1 MSYLDHLFRNM
12 PPVTK
17 NLIIVNLLI
26 FLAMWIFPS
35 GSRTLDHYGAL
46 HFFIS
51 PDFNPAQLFTYMFIH
66 GGFTHVFFNMFS
78 LFMFGPQIEYSLG
91 SKRFL
96 FYYISCG
103 IGAALIQEGVYAI
116 MLQKYT
122 GMFTTQEFN
131 EIIINGAKAIQRG
144 MNFADPTL
152 ANINEIVNGPMV
164 GASGAIYGV
173 LLAFGMLF
181 PERIIYLM
189 IPPMPIKAKWMIIG
203 FVAIELILGIRST
216 NIASTDNIAHFC
228 HLGGMLVGFL
238 IILFWKKKGTF
249 NGYY

>member
-1 MSYLDHLFRNM
+1 MSYLDHLFKNM

-26 FLAMWIFPS
+26 YLVMIIFPT

-46 HFFIS
+46 HYFIS
-51 PDFNPAQLFTYMFIH
+51 PDFNPAQLFTYMFVH

-78 LFMFGPQIEYSLG
+78 LLMFGPQIEYSLG

-103 IGAALIQEGVYAI
+103 IGAALIQEGVLSI
-116 MLQKYT
+116 MLQKYI
-122 GMFTTQEFN
+122 GMFPPQEFN
-131 EIIINGAKAIQRG
+131 EIIHEGANAIHKG
-144 MNFADPTL
+144 MNFIDPTL
-152 ANINEIVNGPMV
+152 ANINEIVNTPVV

-173 LLAFGMLF
+173 LLAYGMLF
-181 PERIIYLM
+181 PDRTVFLM
-189 IPPMPIKAKWMIIG
+189 LPPMPVKAKWLIVG
-203 FVAIELILGIRST
+203 FVVIELVMGLRST
-216 NIASTDNIAHFC
+216 NMASADNVAHFC

-238 IILFWKKKGTF
+238 IILYWKKKGMF